1 MTADFMTRARAR
13 PDRRMEIILPSRRT
27 VAIAG
32 YLRQSKDA
40 IVVRRETAL
49 CISFTVTAAEAR

>member
-1 MTADFMTRARAR
+1 MTAHFMARARAR
-13 PDRRMEIILPSRRT
+13 PDRRMEIILPPRRT

-32 YLRQSKDA
+32 NLRQSKDA

-49 CISFTVTAAEAR
+49 CISLTATAAETR

>member
-1 MTADFMTRARAR
+1 MTAHFMTRARAR
-13 PDRRMEIILPSRRT
+13 PDRRMEIILPRRM

-49 CISFTVTAAEAR
+49 CVSLTATAAETR